1 MTIFGGG
8 QTLFIMNSSA
18 ETFEM
23 TLNINNSRN
32 SPHILTG
39 NRIIIVT
46 GYGIITVCVYRCFSV
61 CGLRM
66 VA

>member
-1 MTIFGGG
+1 MTILGGG
-8 QTLFIMNSSA
+8 QTFFIMNSSP

-46 GYGIITVCVYRCFSV
+46 GYGIILCLC
-61 CGLRM
+61 LPLL
-66 VA
+66 